1 MEMKKIGIVCAAA
14 LFACMQGQAGS
25 VLDITFGRVWEGRK
39 VFDAEIPFPKGVSF
53 LPAAHYAAKVESLP
67 AELRVEDAAGNVRAR
82 FAAPADVA
90 PPYTL
95 HLALACRH
103 RVAVFAEK
111 GGEVRLSRIDDWP
124 EGFDPRPAANL
135 TSLRVVPGGGAGTV
149 AATLSAGI
157 GQADVRFVTRGRQC
171 APYLE
176 GGRLFFTFSARFFG
190 SALGVGS
197 LDPAAPEKGVRYEGL
212 ILFDYGD
219 GILRNDLA
227 AHLFLDDETGE
238 WRGWACNFS
247 TGFDGG
253 AKGLGGRA
261 EGGVNAVWTR
271 ENPLHGFHV
280 MRAKPLG
287 LSGMNE
293 DPCGVWDAKAGKW
306 RLFVSAFTKKGI
318 RAQMLESD
326 RWDGGFAPITKT
338 VAENSTGTTIACMGG
353 EFLCLAGSVDRAYYV
368 YSYPFLEMRGK
379 MKLEPTPWGDAKGW
393 PHGRG
398 WPALAEL
405 PAGARHRHILLT
417 MDRVNFPGMPKPNW
431 TYGALSIYVGK

>member
-1 MEMKKIGIVCAAA
+1 MLKMTKIGVVCAAA
-14 LFACMQGQAGS
+14 LFACMQGRAGS

-53 LPAAHYAAKVESLP
+53 LPAAHYAA
-67 AELRVEDAAGNVRAR
+67 
-82 FAAPADVA
+82 PADVA

-111 GGEVRLSRIDDWP
+111 DGEVRLSRIDDWP

-227 AHLFLDDETGE
+227 AHLFLDEETGE
-238 WRGWACNFS
+238 WRGWACNFVAFMQKMIS
-247 TGFDGG
+247 NPF
-253 AKGLGGRA
+253 RP
-261 EGGVNAVWTR
+261 VNQ
-271 ENPLHGFHV
+271 PPS
-280 MRAKPLG
+280 K
-287 LSGMNE
+287 
-293 DPCGVWDAKAGKW
+293 
-306 RLFVSAFTKKGI
+306 
-318 RAQMLESD
+318 
-326 RWDGGFAPITKT
+326 
-338 VAENSTGTTIACMGG
+338 
-353 EFLCLAGSVDRAYYV
+353 YYI
-368 YSYPFLEMRGK
+368 S
-379 MKLEPTPWGDAKGW
+379 
-393 PHGRG
+393 
-398 WPALAEL
+398 
-405 PAGARHRHILLT
+405 
-417 MDRVNFPGMPKPNW
+417 
-431 TYGALSIYVGK
+431 